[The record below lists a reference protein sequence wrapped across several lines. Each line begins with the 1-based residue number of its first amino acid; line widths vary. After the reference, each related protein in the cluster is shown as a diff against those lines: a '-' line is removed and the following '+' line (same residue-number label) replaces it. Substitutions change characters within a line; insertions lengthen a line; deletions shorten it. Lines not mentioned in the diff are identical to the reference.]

1 MKVKPPIRRNS
12 KMKPFRFLSF
22 VLFLFALQVAS
33 SAQTGSRLGATWQ
46 VAKYDIAVTLPTVET
61 SREMTVRAKLD
72 LKNVS
77 TGPAASLTLRIS
89 PNATVSAVSLNGTT
103 ADFTKAE
110 DGNLQR
116 IAVRVT
122 SVAPGGNLSA
132 VIDYKIAVKDNL
144 GLSTLSAAGSQFLPM
159 SFWYPTPNSW
169 YFARG
174 ADHAPVRVQVTG
186 SNRTVVS
193 SGVETSGA
201 FDQKLNTQPFFI
213 TGNWT
218 TANLSGVSVL
228 MPSNAGPV
236 EQKRAAELAEL
247 ATEAKTF
254 CTSLLGT
261 APETPIRIVS
271 TSSGSGFQSGGT
283 ILVSNAVFARTKID
297 SGTALSISEGIAK
310 LWIGE
315 GTNITGDGYGVIR
328 EGLTRHMANLFLEQ
342 KYGKE
347 IADIERMRQRIAYA
361 SISKRDSPLNLVSPL
376 DDYYFPAV
384 ANKGAMLWR
393 LLSKR
398 LGQKE
403 FFETIATNARTGTLT
418 LSELRS
424 AFASQK
430 ELLDQM
436 LDQNTDGNLLAGLPQ
451 TAGGETKI
459 ALRNTGTGDATV
471 DVTAFLDNGEIM
483 SAPTTL
489 RATSFG
495 EVIFRT
501 PRKVVRV
508 EIDTDKLYPQTEY
521 SDDVA
526 PRETTDTDLLLAVK
540 RDFDRQA
547 FAEAEKTARTV
558 LRYSPRFDDVRIL
571 LARSLLGQN
580 KLSDAEK
587 EFTTVR
593 DEKLPTARSLAWAAV
608 GLADVASRAGREADA
623 IRYSIEAIKADGE
636 FGAGLAARNIRNK
649 FNKPSAIDES
659 IKAYFTRFD
668 QAAVSNRKAEL
679 DALVIPGEV
688 TRFIG
693 GISGQATAWKSD
705 LKHADVID
713 ADNVLVEA
721 AMTVRLLNR
730 EVETG
735 MAVFKLTRVTG
746 VWKLSGVEIFEVR

>member
-1 MKVKPPIRRNS
+1 
-12 KMKPFRFLSF
+12 MKPFRFLSF